1 MGCAKQRMNPTV
13 ANHVNRNF
21 TDLFIREVAKAVH
34 RLPQPWQ
41 PKKKGRKGHDP
52 KTVAVG
58 CLLKVGFNETY
69 DGIEARMKDSQ
80 ILQEMCPVVP
90 GHSIIH
96 RGMTHLSMKYIRKA
110 MNLVI
115 RFLRRKKMTIAT
127 DSSGWSLHQSSVW
140 YDLRI
145 ERHGSRRDCLKLH
158 ISVDVHTGVVHRFIV
173 TQWNRHDSREFA
185 RLLENLPEVD
195 KVLGDSAYS
204 SRANCQLVTDKG
216 GTPYLCFRVNATSR
230 SRGKPGWTVSFRAWK
245 RDPAGW
251 LDVYHLRSIVESV
264 FSSMKRRWGSFLQ
277 SRKRWMQKRELALK
291 VFAYN
296 VKQVLMVRYA
306 RDRKVPLWV
315 KAN

>member
-1 MGCAKQRMNPTV
+1 MGCAKQRLNPTV

-21 TDLFIREVAKAVH
+21 TAQFTGAVVKAVH
-34 RLPQPWQ
+34 RLPPPWQ
-41 PKKKGRKGHDP
+41 PTKKGRKGHDP
-52 KTVAVG
+52 KAVAIG

-80 ILQEMCPVVP
+80 ILQELCPVLP
-90 GHSIIH
+90 GHSVIH
-96 RGMTHLSMKYIRKA
+96 RGMTRLPMKYIRKA

-115 RFLRRKKMTIAT
+115 RFLRRRKMTIAV
-127 DSSGWSLHQSSVW
+127 DSTGFSTHQSSTW

-145 ERHGSRRDCLKLH
+145 ERQGSRRDCIKLH
-158 ISVDVHTGVVHRFIV
+158 ISVDVHTGVVHSFTTTR
-173 TQWNRHDSREFA
+173 WNRHDSREFA
-185 RLLENLPEVD
+185 RLLKDLPEVD
-195 KVLGDSAYS
+195 RVLGDKAYS
-204 SRANCQLVTDKG
+204 SRSNCQLVADKH

-230 SRGKPGWTVSFRAWK
+230 ARGRPEWIVSFRACK
-245 RDPAGW
+245 RDPVGW
-251 LDVYHLRSIVESV
+251 LAVYHLRSIVESV

-306 RDRKVPLWV
+306 RDRKVALWV